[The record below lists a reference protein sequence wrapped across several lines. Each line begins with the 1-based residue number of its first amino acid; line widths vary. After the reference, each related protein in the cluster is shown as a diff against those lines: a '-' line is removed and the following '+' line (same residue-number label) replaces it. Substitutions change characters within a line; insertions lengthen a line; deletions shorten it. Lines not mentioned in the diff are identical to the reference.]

1 MDNRETLLLQISCQL
16 NHMLTQLPKGGPK
29 STFRK
34 LMLEVG
40 NIRDVA
46 ELVLN
51 HTIKSL
57 SKGTG
62 LTTTAELLADD
73 MNRVSDFNI
82 KVGTD
87 RKVKSAMISA
97 GVEAL
102 GSLKYLGYVDVVI
115 ERQGVMTLSKLD
127 FINEDNILFEYFKE
141 QLEVSTLELPKEY
154 YDDWTKPRKDG
165 LTIVKRMP
173 KSLTSEYSITKMP
186 KVYKALNA
194 YGKTQFEVNEELLAI
209 LLEMDKNKHC
219 FIPEEVETSVVEEAL
234 YSLMKFTRVSE
245 FVGEQAKK
253 WYLANVSQQLMK
265 KGLTTVQMDGRSKKY
280 AKRKASGWFK
290 EKTTEPLDIVRA
302 SSKRYEFDKVTSMAK
317 RMCSK
322 TFHYD
327 FQLDSRGRVY
337 PVVNYFEPTGSDLAK
352 GLLLFG
358 NGAPVSDN
366 VLYNLAIHTANC
378 MGEDKLAID
387 DRVLYVWVHM
397 DEILEAADDLANS
410 EWLKQ
415 FKGEKKTKVQL
426 MSAILEW
433 KKYHE
438 DPENYVC
445 HLPIGLDAT
454 NSGLQILSAAT
465 RDVVGAQETNVVN
478 HPDKEIGDAYMVIA
492 NSVLDSGFTYK
503 GYEDLGKKPWRKL
516 CKRPTMSYYY
526 DAGKECIQ
534 GQTYDDRRDHGVD
547 ELSKM
552 SYDDAVYVGTAIYDG
567 VEAAFPRQTKAKEA
581 LKLGVEKALSNNG
594 GSSLITWKTASGFT
608 AFQNYCKVETHRVN
622 CQFAKRLVQLNYQ
635 MHIDKPMRS
644 EHGKGISANFV
655 HSQDA
660 SLLTLTIANLWD
672 KGVESFMM
680 IHDQF
685 SVDAELTP
693 LLLETFKDTFIEIF
707 EVDQLGNTLKSFG
720 LENNPVEY
728 GDLNIYEVTHAK
740 YIIS

>member
-1 MDNRETLLLQISCQL
+1 MDNRETLLLQITGQL
-16 NHMLTQLPKGGPK
+16 NHMTAIVRKGPA
-29 STFRK
+29 SALDR
-34 LMLEVG
+34 LLAEVD
-40 NIRDVA
+40 NIRGIA
-46 ELVLN
+46 ELVLD
-51 HTIKSL
+51 HTIKSI
-57 SKGTG
+57 SKGMG
-62 LTTTAELLADD
+62 LTTSAELLGSD
-73 MNRVSDFNI
+73 MNKLSEHNL
-82 KVGTD
+82 KLGTD
-87 RKVKSAMISA
+87 KKVKFNLIQA

-102 GSLKYLGYVDVVI
+102 GSLKSLGYIDVVI
-115 ERQGVMTLSKLD
+115 ERQGVMKLSKLD
-127 FINEDNILFEYFKE
+127 FVNEDNILFDYYKE
-141 QLEVSTLELPKEY
+141 QLKVSTLELPKEY
-154 YDDWTKPRKDG
+154 YKDWTNPRKDG

-173 KSLTSEYSITKMP
+173 KTLTSEYSITKMP

-194 YGKTQFEVNEELLAI
+194 YGNTKFEVNEELLSI
-209 LLEMDKNKHC
+209 LMQMDEDKHC
-219 FIPEEVETSVVEEAL
+219 FVPEEVESNIVADAL

-280 AKRKASGWFK
+280 GKRKASGWFK

-302 SSKRYEFDKVTSMAK
+302 SSKRYEFDKVTSMAQ

-352 GLLLFG
+352 GLLLFA

-378 MGEDKLAID
+378 MGEDKLAMD

-397 DEILEAADDLANS
+397 DEILEAANDLANS

-465 RDVVGAQETNVVN
+465 RDVVGAQETNVIN
-478 HPDKEIGDAYMVIA
+478 HPEQEIGDAYMVIA
-492 NSVLDSGFTYK
+492 NAVLDGGFTYK
-503 GYEDLGKKPWRKL
+503 DYETLGKKPWRKL

-534 GQTYDDRRDHGVD
+534 EQTYDDRRDHGVD
-547 ELSKM
+547 ELAKM
-552 SYDDAVYVGTAIYDG
+552 SFDDAVYVGTAIYDG

-594 GSSLITWKTASGFT
+594 GSALITWKTASGFT
-608 AFQNYCKVETHRVN
+608 AFQNYCKVETYSVN
-622 CQFAKRLVQLNYQ
+622 CRFAKKRVQLSCQ
-635 MHIDKPMRS
+635 MYVDKPMKNDHS
-644 EHGKGISANFV
+644 KGISANFV

-660 SLLTLTIANLWD
+660 SLLTLTIANLAD

-693 LLLETFKDTFIEIF
+693 LLLDTFKDTFIEIF
-707 EVDQLGNTLKSFG
+707 EVDQLGKTLLSFG
-720 LENNPVEY
+720 LADNPVEY
-728 GDLNIYEVTHAK
+728 GDLNIYDVADAK